1 MIHFDKKQLLK
12 AYDLLLFQKKK
23 KKKMALIFGVVH
35 ESQSGPV
42 LCYLQKQF
50 SKVLVSYHFFF
61 FPEQP
66 AGYHPTLLVVSYGL
80 IVAIQFQRNGNRNGV
95 KFELN

>member
-1 MIHFDKKQLLK
+1 
-12 AYDLLLFQKKK
+12 
-23 KKKMALIFGVVH
+23 MALIFGVVH
-35 ESQSGPV
+35 EFQSGSV

-50 SKVLVSYHFFF
+50 SKVLASYHFFFF

-66 AGYHPTLLVVSYGL
+66 AGYHPTLLVASYGL
-80 IVAIQFQRNGNRNGV
+80 IVVIQFQRNGNRNGV

>member
-1 MIHFDKKQLLK
+1 
-12 AYDLLLFQKKK
+12 
-23 KKKMALIFGVVH
+23 MALIFGVVH

-50 SKVLVSYHFFF
+50 SKVLASYDFF

-80 IVAIQFQRNGNRNGV
+80 IVVIQFQRNGNRNGV